1 MKKRKEAP
9 VLYEYSYDGPVEEF
23 GRCIAHRW
31 CGTTYAVSAAKAKT
45 NLIYQF
51 KTQTKRALN
60 TQISLP
66 GKVEIKGSRKETGK

>member
-31 CGTTYAVSAAKAKT
+31 RGTTYAVSAAKAKT

-66 GKVEIKGSRKETGK
+66 GKVQPKIREETSK